1 MRSLMMNTLA
11 GTIMKLC
18 VGYPRKKEH
27 SIWRLTKEAVDQIDF
42 DEIEAHKKA
51 GSTGSNSVAKSAAA
65 IPVSQVTTEPTC
77 TLTTEPVQLP
87 NGNWACRH
95 KCGDK
100 TKYVASS
107 KSEDIV
113 IELTLSLKMQTHVLP
128 RGIRPTPAARET
140 CR

>member
-1 MRSLMMNTLA
+1 MRCLMMNTLA

-18 VGYPRKKEH
+18 VSCPWKVEH
-27 SIWRLTKEAVDQIDF
+27 GVWRLTKDAVDQIDF
-42 DEIEAHKKA
+42 GEIEAHKKA
-51 GSTGSNSVAKSAAA
+51 RSTGSNSVANPATA
-65 IPVSQVTTEPTC
+65 IPTSQATAQPTR
-77 TLTTEPVQLP
+77 TLTTDPVQLP

-107 KSEDIV
+107 RSEDIV

-128 RGIRPTPAARET
+128 RGTRPTSTARET